1 MPGKTPSFFSI
12 VVAKTA
18 QIDFDTFLK
27 VKKLARAGG
36 GISVLPERKGD
47 FFSEIPSLSLQII
60 VFHLV
65 PTLNH
70 HDIASK
76 ASVTAVSATASGSP
90 CPQCQRVRRPGCTL
104 HTLEWKDRGSF
115 LWFWPRWGSLGG
127 SHFATLGRQDLIF
140 KPCICPYDF
149 RLGLEIQFDYHHHRC
164 WQAKPQVTED
174 MTNRIAKH

>member
-1 MPGKTPSFFSI
+1 MFFS
-12 VVAKTA
+12 
-18 QIDFDTFLK
+18 
-27 VKKLARAGG
+27 G
-36 GISVLPERKGD
+36 
-47 FFSEIPSLSLQII
+47 IPSLNSQTI

-76 ASVTAVSATASGSP
+76 ASVTAVSVTASGSP

-115 LWFWPRWGSLGG
+115 LWFQPRWGSLGG
-127 SHFATLGRQDLIF
+127 SPFATLGRQDLIF

-149 RLGLEIQFDYHHHRC
+149 RLGLEIQFNYHDVRLLSLTAIKGWKSQHWFIWRVLSPSGPF
-164 WQAKPQVTED
+164 QALTKITEKD
-174 MTNRIAKH
+174 QQDQ